1 MLQNAAS
8 DPVFL
13 CLLTDFLE
21 KFNKNDI
28 CNTTTL
34 KLEMNLS
41 KDVYTFVIYGLKV
54 TYIQIFTNNFVTSQ
68 ENFLKKQE
76 TNS

>member
-8 DPVFL
+8 DQVFF

-21 KFNKNDI
+21 ISNKNDK

-34 KLEMNLS
+34 KLKLNLS

-54 TYIQIFTNNFVTSQ
+54 TYIQIYSSNFVTSQ
-68 ENFLKKQE
+68 DNFLKKQE
-76 TNS
+76 VNV